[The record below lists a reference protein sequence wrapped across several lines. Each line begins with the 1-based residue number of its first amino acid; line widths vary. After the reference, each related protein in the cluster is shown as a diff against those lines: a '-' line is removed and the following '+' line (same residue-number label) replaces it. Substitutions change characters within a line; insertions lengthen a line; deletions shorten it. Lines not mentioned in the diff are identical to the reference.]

1 LKVPPH
7 TRLAVVGRNRM
18 MVWAHKWPTKLKF
31 DRAPFLAKE
40 KVGLQNQVPVNPVK
54 SSKIQRLSLKNALK
68 RVQNHDVNQCCTK

>member
-1 LKVPPH
+1 
-7 TRLAVVGRNRM
+7 VVGRNRM

-54 SSKIQRLSLKNALK
+54 SSKIQ
-68 RVQNHDVNQCCTK
+68 